1 MLRYEGKNKLWV
13 VVDIGRGESPRE
25 AKITKN
31 TEVEN
36 YIYIY
41 VCIYIYTCIYIYK
54 TIWNLKRKKL
64 IYVKQMVIFKSEVSG
79 ISHLFQSNVT

>member
-1 MLRYEGKNKLWV
+1 M
-13 VVDIGRGESPRE
+13 VDVGNGESPRE

-41 VCIYIYTCIYIYK
+41 MYICI
-54 TIWNLKRKKL
+54 TIQNLKRKKL
-64 IYVKQMVIFKSEVSG
+64 IYTKQMVIFKSEVSG
-79 ISHLFQSNVT
+79 VSHLFQSNVT

>member
-25 AKITKN
+25 EKITKN

-54 TIWNLKRKKL
+54 TI
-64 IYVKQMVIFKSEVSG
+64 
-79 ISHLFQSNVT
+79 